1 MPALAD
7 RVQETSTT
15 TGTGDL
21 TLLGAVTNYQDI
33 DTAIGQGVEFPYT
46 IRHQSAAEWET
57 GVGYLSASTTLVRSE
72 VRESSNSGALVSLS
86 AGTKDVFVTII
97 ADSYMD
103 IGQAYA
109 LMSGTALP

>member
-15 TGTGDL
+15 TGTGNF
-21 TLLGAVTNYQDI
+21 TLLGAVTNYQDFN
-33 DTAIGQGVEFPYT
+33 TAIGQNIEFSYT
-46 IRHQSAAEWET
+46 IRHQTLAEWET
-57 GVGYLSASTTLVRSE
+57 GFGYLSASTTLVRTE
-72 VRESSNSGALVSLS
+72 ARESSNSGALVNFS
-86 AGTKDVFVTII
+86 AGTKDVFATII
-97 ADSYMD
+97 TDSYMD